1 MVRCTSIWPMLILE
15 LGYPKNALNI
25 LKDMGGSINMG
36 VPING
41 WFISWKIPFINWMI

>member
-36 VPING
+36 VPKNG